1 MSDNENPS
9 LWSHP
14 DITNK
19 ADIPAHLYEYLKKG
33 LTPIAYLE
41 ADGVFLTKSGLCVR
55 ESANLDQIGEALADH
70 MTLSMVHYAAFQE
83 LQQEL
88 DEYEEMRL
96 YSSVIVLKE

>member
-1 MSDNENPS
+1 MSDNENTP

-41 ADGVFLTKSGLCVR
+41 ANGVFLTKSGLCVR
-55 ESANLDQIGEALADH
+55 EGANLDQIGEALADH
-70 MTLSMVHYAAFQE
+70 MTTCMVCYLAVQE
-83 LQQEL
+83 AQQEHAG
-88 DEYEEMRL
+88 YEEDRL